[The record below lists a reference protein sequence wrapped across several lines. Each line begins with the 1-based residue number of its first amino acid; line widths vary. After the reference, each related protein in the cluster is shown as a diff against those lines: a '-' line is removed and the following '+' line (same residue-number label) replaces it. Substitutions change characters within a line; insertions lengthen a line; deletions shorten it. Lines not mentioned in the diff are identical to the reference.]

1 MIWEFLKWRPWKY
14 FFQKLK
20 DGALRS
26 IPILIVFYLLSL
38 AIGPFAKLCRSVI
51 NIFGFVESVPLFMR
65 GTVIFL
71 GAVLIIFVYG
81 VFITSDPVNKHIE
94 PLINKA
100 KPGNLLIELF
110 KIIFKIEE
118 LEADYVGV
126 TNTRFPG
133 VLDVVLVTKISES
146 SVLGERMVTVVF
158 PSFPIPLT
166 GGTVNFILES
176 KVVRLDWTLRQAF
189 FWIMSGG
196 KSDHPPIPEKIM
208 HDFLFKQGAFSAFS
222 T

>member
-1 MIWEFLKWRPWKY
+1 MTWRFWGWRPWKY
-14 FFQKLK
+14 FFQKLR

-38 AIGPFAKLCRSVI
+38 AIGPFAKLSRSVLDL
-51 NIFGFVESVPLFMR
+51 FGFVESMPLFTR
-65 GTVIFL
+65 GAVIFL
-71 GAVLIIFVYG
+71 GAVLIVFVYG
-81 VFITSDPVNKHIE
+81 VLITSDPVNKYIE

-133 VLDVVLVTKISES
+133 VLDVVLVTKVSNVNAS
-146 SVLGERMVTVVF
+146 GEKMVTVVF

-208 HDFLFKQGAFSAFS
+208 HDFSFKQGAFSAFS